1 MALYFFPRKSMDCIF
16 CKIIKKEIPA
26 EIIFE
31 DEKVLAFLDINPVNS
46 GHTLVIPKEHY
57 ANMLEAPDGILSYI
71 FQKSKI
77 LMQSIQKA
85 MNADFVVVS
94 VVGVD
99 VPHFHIHLLPRYHH
113 DGLANFWPTKI
124 YKEGEMKEAGKK
136 IRKEV
141 TINP

>member
-1 MALYFFPRKSMDCIF
+1 MDCVF
-16 CKIIKKEIPA
+16 CKIVKKKIPA
-26 EIIFE
+26 EVVFE
-31 DEKVLAFLDINPVNS
+31 DEKVMAFLDINPVNS
-46 GHTLVIPKEHY
+46 GHTLVIPKGHY
-57 ANMLEAPDGILSYI
+57 VNMLETPDGIISSI

-99 VPHFHIHLLPRYHH
+99 VPHFHIHLLPRYRS

-124 YKEGEMKEAGKK
+124 YKEGEMKMAGEK

-141 TINP
+141 TYFL